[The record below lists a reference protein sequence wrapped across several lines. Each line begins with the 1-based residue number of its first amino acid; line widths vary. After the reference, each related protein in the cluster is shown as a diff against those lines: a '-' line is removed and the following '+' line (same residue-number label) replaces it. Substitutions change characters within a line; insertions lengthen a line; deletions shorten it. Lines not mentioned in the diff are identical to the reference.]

1 MRTAKILLL
10 LSCASVLATPAFAQD
25 QEQTPP
31 ADAPATE
38 QHGGGEILVSGKY
51 TIDER
56 IDTATGLG
64 LTPRETPQSVSVI
77 TEQRII
83 DQNLVSAADVLINS
97 VGVSTNE
104 LDDIRNQFYA
114 RGFEITNIQVD
125 SVPMAWTLAGGAG
138 ETSIDV
144 SVYERVEVVRGAT
157 GLLTGAGNPSASVNF
172 VRKHAD
178 SADWS
183 GYVQASYGSW
193 DTWRVTGDVGGAL
206 TSDGRVRVRAVGRY
220 EQGDSYID
228 LYENKKFVLYGVIDA
243 DVTDT
248 TLLRAGI
255 IHQEGKPDAPAWGN
269 LPNFYSDGSITDWPR
284 SKSATADWSYWNT
297 VNQNIFATLQQQIDD
312 NWSITANYNRLK
324 NAEKAKLLYLSGTV
338 DVTTGDIQFAYPYKD
353 QGSSVQDSFDAQI
366 KGTVNV
372 FGRDHELVLGAL
384 RSVQDRYNDGFSAL
398 SYPASGPQYEDW
410 DGTAYPDPGFS
421 TTPTRAVEE
430 TVRQTGF
437 YGALRLNVSDQLK
450 LIGGGRIASWKQ
462 KGISY
467 GVTSDY
473 GDDGVF
479 IPYVGALFD
488 VTPNHRLYASFTKIF
503 QPQSAVDRN
512 LVQLA
517 PLDGKAYEIGLK
529 SAFFG
534 DMLQTSIALFRIE
547 QDNVAQPDIVVTPPG
562 GLPTQTYVAAE
573 GATSKGFEIEATG
586 SPIEGWNINLGY
598 SQFWADDAGGNAVNT
613 DQPRRLLKLFT
624 TYRVPF
630 GDSALVVGGGVNYRS
645 RAYSSA
651 TTTNPIT
658 GDPYVFGQEGYA
670 LVSLMA
676 RYEVNDRLQFQAN
689 VENLLDKTYYAQVG
703 FYEQYRYGAPRN
715 FTVGASYRF

>member
-598 SQFWADDAGGNAVNT
+598 SRFWADDAGGNAVNT